1 MRRSALLTIA
11 VLGGLVSLLGGTV
24 LFAALQDTARTGTN
38 SAESAALPSA
48 APDLQL
54 ATATRNGTGPIACGA
69 FADNLASG
77 LVAVSGVSPGYLSPP
92 AYFCLKNAGGSAV
105 SLSAQV
111 EELTDIDIACTGD
124 EAANGDTSCGGDQ
137 AGELSGVL
145 EGVYTPVNCQTGV
158 FGNGA
163 GSVLSDNQATPTP
176 IPGPLAAG
184 ATGCFSYEVH
194 YPSGTAA
201 AATQVAQSDR
211 VTWRIKF
218 TGQA

>member
-77 LVAVSGVSPGYLSPP
+77 LVAVSGVTPGYLSPTE
-92 AYFCLKNAGGSAV
+92 YFCLKNAGGSAV
-105 SLSAQV
+105 TLSAQV

-124 EAANGDTSCGGDQ
+124 EAANGDTSCGGEQ
-137 AGELSGVL
+137 VGELSGVL
-145 EGVYTPVNCQTGV
+145 QGVYTPVNCQTGV

-163 GSVLSDNQATPTP
+163 ASGLKDNQATPTL
-176 IPGPLAAG
+176 IPGQLAAG
-184 ATGCFSYEVH
+184 ATDCFSYEVY
-194 YPSGTAA
+194 YPPGTAA

-218 TGQA
+218 SAQA